1 MVDEL
6 ERRAGGGLKSLRP
19 ALDFLTPYRW
29 RVFAASFA
37 LVFTA
42 SVILLVGQGPHLII
56 DQDFQAGSPNL
67 LKVSIGVLSGIIVV
81 LAAGTYVRYYFVS
94 WIGERVV
101 IESAGFPI
109 RES

>member
-29 RVFAASFA
+29 RVVAASFA
-37 LVFTA
+37 LMLTA
-42 SVILLVGQGPHLII
+42 SVTLAVGQGLRLII
-56 DQDFQAGSPNL
+56 DQGFQAGSPNL
-67 LKVSIGVLSGIIVV
+67 LNGNIGVLSCIIVV
-81 LAAGTYVRYYFVS
+81 PAASTYVRYYSVS